1 MRRQRANTGSEQPS
15 TAGIGTVSW
24 EHFAHGADIGVRGY
38 GDTPAAAFEQAALA
52 MTAVAADLDR
62 ISAQTLVEVA
72 CAAPEY
78 DLLLVDWLN
87 ALIFEMAT
95 RSMLFSRF
103 EVRLNGKSLIGRAWG
118 ETIDTARHDPGVE
131 IKGATYTGLRVA
143 RNDSGQWVAECVV
156 DV

>member
-1 MRRQRANTGSEQPS
+1 MTRGHDSLTAGEPSTGS
-15 TAGIGTVSW
+15 GW

-38 GDTPAAAFEQAALA
+38 GDSLETAFEQAALA
-52 MTAVAADLDR
+52 MTAVAADPDS
-62 ISAQTLVEVA
+62 ISAQTCVEVT
-72 CAAPEY
+72 CSAPEQ

-103 EVRLNGKSLIGRAWG
+103 EVRLNGQSLHGLAWG
-118 ETIDTARHDPGVE
+118 EAVDTARHDPGVE

-143 RNDSGQWVAECVV
+143 RDDAGQWIAECVV